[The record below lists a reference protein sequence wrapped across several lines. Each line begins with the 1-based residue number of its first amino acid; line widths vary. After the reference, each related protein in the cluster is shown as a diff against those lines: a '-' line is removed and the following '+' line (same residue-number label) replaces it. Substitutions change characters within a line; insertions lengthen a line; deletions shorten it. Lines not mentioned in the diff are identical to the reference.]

1 MFFPPPSPSGP
12 PPSTENTGKWTI
24 DVSLQHGPYRV
35 RAEALLRLEDGGEFV
50 GVGLAH
56 VGLQE
61 SAISQVGDYL
71 AVARALSD
79 LTEELLET
87 VASDVEAEVSR
98 SLDVTRILS
107 SPSRN

>member
-1 MFFPPPSPSGP
+1 MTVSMSGMEP
-12 PPSTENTGKWTI
+12 TMTDNAGNWTI

-35 RAEALLRLEDGGEFV
+35 RAEALLRHPDGAEFV

-98 SLDVTRILS
+98 AMELPKILS
-107 SPSRN
+107 ASSRN

>member
-1 MFFPPPSPSGP
+1 MAD
-12 PPSTENTGKWTI
+12 NTGKWTI
-24 DVSLQHGPYRV
+24 DVALQHGPYRV

-56 VGLQE
+56 VGLRE
-61 SAISQVGDYL
+61 STISQVGDYL

-98 SLDVTRILS
+98 ALDVHEVLTG
-107 SPSRN
+107 PSQN

>member
-1 MFFPPPSPSGP
+1 MTG
-12 PPSTENTGKWTI
+12 TEPTMTDDSGKWTI

-56 VGLQE
+56 GGLRE
-61 SAISQVGDYL
+61 SSTSQVGSYL

-79 LTEELLET
+79 LTAELLET
-87 VASDVEAEVSR
+87 VASDVDAEVSR
-98 SLDVTRILS
+98 SIEVDEILAAQS
-107 SPSRN
+107 SN